1 MTTSKKN
8 STAKPK
14 NRTPNLTPNPNQNR
28 YETFADDSDE
38 PKPSYSKVASSNRVT
53 DMPLST
59 SKTDPTQGDT
69 MVIQD
74 SKLDTL
80 LNAIQNIDE
89 RMNDTDSK
97 IQN

>member
-38 PKPSYSKVASSNRVT
+38 PKPSYSKVASSNLVT

-59 SKTDPTQGDT
+59 SKTEPTHGET
-69 MVIQD
+69 MVIQE